1 MILRHGRHQIGPMD
15 WHRSHGHLPHSSMHE
30 LRRSCLLSHWRK
42 LGVIDGG
49 RATFDLLALVW
60 RYFVCHVLLLLSI
73 SPVAIRVDPT
83 VVHLLQPDRETSTD
97 HAEPVMII
105 HQHLRLATGAF
116 ACRRAQT
123 DPRPQVPLTDP
134 IRDPVS
140 RERGALR
147 VHPAQRLCRSVLVI
161 IYEWVGF
168 AIPIDIADEVPIA

>member
-1 MILRHGRHQIGPMD
+1 MILRHERYQIGPMD

-123 DPRPQVPLTDP
+123 DPRPQFHSSTQSAIQSAASVVP
-134 IRDPVS
+134 S
-140 RERGALR
+140 E
-147 VHPAQRLCRSVLVI
+147 I
-161 IYEWVGF
+161 ILLSDCVDQSWSL
-168 AIPIDIADEVPIA
+168 